1 MEALVGSIAEGL
13 LEQGKAEGLAMG
25 KAEGLAMGKAE
36 GLAMGKAEGLAMGK
50 AEGLATGKAET
61 LVRQLERRFG
71 PLAADARG
79 RVATAGVADIDA
91 WLDAVIDAPDLPS
104 VFGEGRRH

>member
-25 KAEGLAMGKAE
+25 EARGLAMGEAR
-36 GLAMGKAEGLAMGK
+36 
-50 AEGLATGKAET
+50 GLATGKAET

-71 PLAADARG
+71 PLDADRRG
-79 RVATAGVADIDA
+79 RVAAAGLAEINAWFDA
-91 WLDAVIDAPDLPS
+91 AIDAPDLAS
-104 VFGEGRRH
+104 VFGEGPRH